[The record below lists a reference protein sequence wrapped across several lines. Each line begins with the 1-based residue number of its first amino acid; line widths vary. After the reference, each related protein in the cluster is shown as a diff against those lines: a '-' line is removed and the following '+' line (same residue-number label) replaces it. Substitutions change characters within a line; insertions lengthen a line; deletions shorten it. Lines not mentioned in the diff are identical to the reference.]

1 MRQSFQSV
9 KKVILRLGFL
19 CLGLLFLFSCSH
31 KISKSRRALPPIIKA
46 HTASQK
52 YNMQLDFMKHHL
64 SGMLIVRRMPDGDIR
79 FLATTY
85 FGLSIFDFSLQGE
98 TFKMNSCIEPMRKEK
113 ILRLLES
120 DLKNLFLSSKNI
132 RVKKKNRT
140 FEQRI
145 SGKSLGKSVFTLSE
159 YSNGEPEQV
168 QIKHP
173 WIRLTIQLNR
183 LKEAE

>member
-1 MRQSFQSV
+1 
-9 KKVILRLGFL
+9 
-19 CLGLLFLFSCSH
+19 
-31 KISKSRRALPPIIKA
+31 
-46 HTASQK
+46 
-52 YNMQLDFMKHHL
+52 MKHHL
-64 SGMLIVRRMPDGDIR
+64 SGMLIVRRMPNEEIR

-98 TFKMNSCIEPMRKEK
+98 TFKVNSCIEPMRKEN
-113 ILRLLES
+113 ILKLLEN

-132 RVKKKNRT
+132 RVKKKSST
-140 FEQRI
+140 FERRI
-145 SGKSLGKSVFTLSE
+145 SGRGFGKSVFTLSE
-159 YSNGEPEQV
+159 YLNGEPEQV